1 MLVVATLTF
10 WGGIYWNESNT
21 KPVIKYVT
29 IKQPLA
35 SANTSVADTM
45 ANNDSVKSADN
56 KLKQNLQD
64 SINVNKI
71 R

>member
-1 MLVVATLTF
+1 MLVVATLAF
-10 WGGIYWNESNT
+10 GGGIYWNESNT

-35 SANTSVADTM
+35 SANIGVADTM

-56 KLKQNLQD
+56 KLKQNLHD